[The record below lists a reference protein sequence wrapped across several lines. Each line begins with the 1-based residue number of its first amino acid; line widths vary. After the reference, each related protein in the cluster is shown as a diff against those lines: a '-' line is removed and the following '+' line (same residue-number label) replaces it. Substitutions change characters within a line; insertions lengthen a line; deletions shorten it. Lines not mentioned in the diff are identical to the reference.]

1 MLSHI
6 YNFLVD
12 KKPSNE
18 AEIVPIT
25 TAVVAPQKSAN
36 SQGISFKPALV
47 NELKNDHIRLVTLF
61 GQMWDDCFAKG
72 DYEKLGQVLES
83 FKYEFQTHILKE
95 NVNFYA
101 YLEQTLTGDNHS
113 LAVIREF
120 RRDMNDIANTVIKFC
135 RKYKSEF
142 FSSELKKEF
151 QKDYSAIG
159 EALTKRVT
167 LEERD
172 LYPMY
177 QPR

>member
-1 MLSHI
+1 MLSQI

-12 KKPSNE
+12 RKPSNE
-18 AEIVPIT
+18 AEIVPINT
-25 TAVVAPQKSAN
+25 NVVIGQKSAN
-36 SQGISFKPALV
+36 SSGISFKPTLV
-47 NELKNDHIRLVTLF
+47 SDLKNDHVRLVTLF

-72 DYEKLGQVLES
+72 NYEKLGDVLET

-101 YLEQTLTGDNHS
+101 YLEQALNEDPHS
-113 LAVIREF
+113 LTVIREF

-135 RKYKSEF
+135 KKYKSEF
-142 FSSELKKEF
+142 FSSDLKKEF
-151 QKDYSAIG
+151 QRDYSAIG